1 MTSDRDYPKAKL
13 GRHLDMPAVIIT
25 DRKGEPFLRFEATSH
40 WLALKRGI
48 SFCDAALA
56 DHAARAATN
65 EEPAAPCLGEDPPVS

>member
-1 MTSDRDYPKAKL
+1 MIDRNYPKAKL
-13 GRHLDMPAVIIT
+13 GHHLGTPAVIIV

-48 SFCDAALA
+48 SFCDDALA

-65 EEPAAPCLGEDPPVS
+65 TEPPAEAEG